1 MWHSNLD
8 IFLFSLQNQ
17 HISHVH
23 LFAKILPFPLM
34 KEDLD
39 NALSLDQF
47 NKLYDAR
54 PLKKTNVNIIV
65 LKISDK
71 N

>member
-1 MWHSNLD
+1 
-8 IFLFSLQNQ
+8 
-17 HISHVH
+17 
-23 LFAKILPFPLM
+23 M